1 MTAPNGGGDPSGD
14 WDAGEVDVDT
24 GNRLVGAVGLSVLDY
39 VVRQLVDEPD
49 AVVIDCV
56 ERGAQSVEYRVH
68 VDPSDMGRVIGK
80 RGHVAKAVRTLVR
93 AAAAREGVEASVEIV
108 E

>member
-1 MTAPNGGGDPSGD
+1 MDGSLDHDAVPD
-14 WDAGEVDVDT
+14 DAG
-24 GNRLVGAVGLSVLDY
+24 NRRVGAIGLAVLDY

-49 AVVIDCV
+49 SVVIDCV
-56 ERGAQSVEYRVH
+56 ERSSKSVEYRVH